1 MRIIYLSSAAV
12 YGNVTGK
19 NGRGVTEKSPIDLAQ
34 DKNYLL
40 SKALGENLVKI
51 YQKKHPSRLI
61 TIVRPTGIIGGPGFT
76 LDMFARMIFHWC
88 AFLPRGGKDKMS
100 LVDTRDVASAL
111 EFLMDFERGNGEVF
125 NLVSFTPT
133 LREVVQELGQIL
145 QNKQISIISVPLFL
159 FKPLYYISRIVRKIK
174 KPQEKS
180 MLLPVLFD
188 KLGQDVWVDHSK
200 IQSLGFQPSVS
211 LDESMK
217 TFGDF
222 LSRNPWYLEEKLG
235 LAL

>member
-1 MRIIYLSSAAV
+1 LY
-12 YGNVTGK
+12 
-19 NGRGVTEKSPIDLAQ
+19 
-34 DKNYLL
+34 
-40 SKALGENLVKI
+40 
-51 YQKKHPSRLI
+51 
-61 TIVRPTGIIGGPGFT
+61 
-76 LDMFARMIFHWC
+76 

-100 LVDTRDVASAL
+100 LVDTKDVARAI
-111 EFLMDFERGNGEVF
+111 EFLMDFEKGNGEAF

-145 QNKQISIISVPLFL
+145 QNKQISIIPVPLVL
-159 FKPLYYISRIVRKIK
+159 FRPLYYIARIVRKIK

-200 IQSLGFQPSVS
+200 IQSLGFLPSVS

-217 TFGDF
+217 AFGDF
-222 LSRNPWYLEEKLG
+222 LSRNPWYFKEKLG